1 MSIEEHA
8 AHTDPEFFPE
18 NVEFLGFVGGWDG
31 YTGVDTVQILFYL
44 IRTKD
49 LDWLE
54 VVVKKSSSSIVSR
67 NCVMSIPRHGS
78 KREAAARLLD
88 AHVRSRVHYEYPT
101 PPYQSGLLT
110 SSELESSVG
119 AITEELARNSR
130 VAAEKQCRQEAA
142 IIKMAR
148 ELGLDPHPAGHNDS
162 AWMAGCPQSRN
173 HWIMI
178 SPDRN
183 QFGCGYCRRKGG
195 PQELRAFYDAVR
207 SRSIQ
212 S

>member
-8 AHTDPEFFPE
+8 AHADPEFFPE
-18 NVEFLGFVGGWDG
+18 NVEFLGFVGGWDC
-31 YTGVDTVQILFYL
+31 YTGVDAVQIL
-44 IRTKD
+44 KD

-54 VVVKKSSSSIVSR
+54 VVKKLSSSIVSR

-88 AHVRSRVHYEYPT
+88 AHVRPRVHYEWPV

-110 SSELESSVG
+110 NGELQSIVG
-119 AITEELARNSR
+119 AIAEELACNSR

-162 AWMAGCPQSRN
+162 AWMAGCPQSGS

-178 SPDRN
+178 SPASN
-183 QFGCGYCRRKGG
+183 EFGCGYCRRKGG
-195 PQELRAFYDAVR
+195 PQELLAFYDAVR